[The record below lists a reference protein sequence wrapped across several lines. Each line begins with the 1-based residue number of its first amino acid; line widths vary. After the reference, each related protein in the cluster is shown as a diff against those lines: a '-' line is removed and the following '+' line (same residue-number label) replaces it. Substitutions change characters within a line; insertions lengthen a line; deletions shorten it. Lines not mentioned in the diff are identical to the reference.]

1 MIDIIDNEVSAFI
14 GVAFSDKIV
23 YNIVERDGEFIN
35 TGKSIINFLKY
46 NKNKFVGKLI
56 ESQSYDSI
64 TILLDDKMVYG
75 NYFSNQNSN
84 IDSFTDVYTLIKE
97 ANNWEYF
104 YIYDMFKDLLYIK
117 IPEIDSVVALDYK
130 NDIDS
135 KNFINNI
142 KNGVY
147 NG

>member
-1 MIDIIDNEVSAFI
+1 MIDIIDNEISAFI
-14 GVAFSDKIV
+14 GAAFSDKII

-64 TILLDDKMVYG
+64 RILLDDKMVYG
-75 NYFSNQNSN
+75 NHFSNQNSN
-84 IDSFTDVYTLIKE
+84 IDSFTDVYTLINKT
-97 ANNWEYF
+97 NNWKYF
-104 YIYDMFKDLLYIK
+104 YIYDIFKDLLYIK
-117 IPEIDSVVALDYK
+117 IPEINHIVALDYK
-130 NDIDS
+130 NDMDT

-142 KNGVY
+142 KGSL
-147 NG
+147 

>member
-1 MIDIIDNEVSAFI
+1 MIDIIDNEISAFI
-14 GVAFSDKIV
+14 GVAFSDKII

-64 TILLDDKMVYG
+64 RILLDDKMVYG

-84 IDSFTDVYTLIKE
+84 IDSFTDVYTLINKT
-97 ANNWEYF
+97 NNWKYF
-104 YIYDMFKDLLYIK
+104 YIYDIFKDLLYIK
-117 IPEIDSVVALDYK
+117 IPEINHIVALDYK
-130 NDIDS
+130 NDMDT

-142 KNGVY
+142 KGSL
-147 NG
+147 

>member
-1 MIDIIDNEVSAFI
+1 MIDIIDNEISAFI
-14 GVAFSDKIV
+14 GAAFSDKII

-64 TILLDDKMVYG
+64 RILLDDKMVYG

-84 IDSFTDVYTLIKE
+84 IDSFTDVYTLINKT
-97 ANNWEYF
+97 NNWKYF
-104 YIYDMFKDLLYIK
+104 YIYDIFKDLLYIK
-117 IPEIDSVVALDYK
+117 IPEINHIVALDYK
-130 NDIDS
+130 NDMDT

-142 KNGVY
+142 KGSL
-147 NG
+147 

>member
-97 ANNWEYF
+97 ANNWEHF